1 MQMLALDI
9 LHKRMNEIWIL
20 LIMQYIAS
28 TASNKH

>member
-1 MQMLALDI
+1 MLALDI

-20 LIMQYIAS
+20 LIMKYIAS